1 MTTNLK
7 DLAFWDKIELKIVAT
22 QQKSVK
28 SSEKEHNSLA
38 LETIEED
45 KDLDS
50 LQEGDSAEDSEDDQ
64 E

>member
-28 SSEKEHNSLA
+28 NSEKEHNSLA